1 MWGAFSLA
9 PMERGM
15 QLASRPGAPRREGGD
30 EPEEGG
36 GPDRWGLSVS
46 GGGEGVGS
54 AWVEL
59 GQRVR
64 DGPGRR
70 PRFEK
75 EEGEVLARL
84 GREGKG
90 GREWAKNNPRGR
102 RGFKSI
108 YSF

>member
-1 MWGAFSLA
+1 M
-9 PMERGM
+9 
-15 QLASRPGAPRREGGD
+15 
-30 EPEEGG
+30 
-36 GPDRWGLSVS
+36 
-46 GGGEGVGS
+46 
-54 AWVEL
+54 
-59 GQRVR
+59 R